1 MLLGSGSVF
10 PLGCVGGDFPLSDPE
25 ISLMTMHLQ
34 SLRPWRR
41 LYGNHQSS
49 YHPLSL
55 ELVLYNWGNQDDP
68 EDQMETR
75 LWENQKANS
84 GFQKPSL
91 SKRGWCAKPYLSKW
105 VLFCMNK
112 KNIFISIAVHLVS
125 LWHRGLKQLGNSL
138 LHYPLDRNS
147 FRGLCYPPS
156 KLLRYF
162 FRNPQLGRGPRTG
175 HSSNVTPTK
184 YLFILKTTS
193 WKE

>member
-1 MLLGSGSVF
+1 MKLLRQPISA
-10 PLGCVGGDFPLSDPE
+10 SDRIPDRFCI
-25 ISLMTMHLQ
+25 ISMEF
-34 SLRPWRR
+34 
-41 LYGNHQSS
+41 
-49 YHPLSL
+49 LSL
-55 ELVLYNWGNQDDP
+55 SRRRSSSRNVPQRRWARRNVCRSQAKSRRSRGSNGNQALGKP
-68 EDQMETR
+68 IGQFRVPKTITFKTR
-75 LWENQKANS
+75 LMCKTLLMKMS
-84 GFQKPSL
+84 FI
-91 SKRGWCAKPYLSKW
+91 
-105 VLFCMNK
+105 CMNK

-175 HSSNVTPTK
+175 HSSHVTPTK